1 MSNHLEGWV
10 IIRNSEGR
18 DPAEMR
24 DQLVAAG
31 LDADLVVCVREDQA
45 EDARRVLEGD
55 LGEAD
60 PSPALDLE
68 TIAVFQG
75 LDAEMQAAA
84 VQGLLEQNGIYVV
97 VEGAAGLPSLP
108 FEIKV
113 AGNLAAQAREILVQ
127 AEASGAAAV
136 EAEASGS

>member
-1 MSNHLEGWV
+1 MEGWV

-18 DPAEMR
+18 DPADMR

-60 PSPALDLE
+60 PSPAFDLE
-68 TIAVFQG
+68 TVAVFHG
-75 LDAEMQAAA
+75 IDAEMQAAA

-108 FEIKV
+108 YEIKV
-113 AGNLAAQAREILVQ
+113 AGNLAAQAREIVAQ
-127 AEASGAAAV
+127 AEASGAEAAD
-136 EAEASGS
+136 AEAAGN